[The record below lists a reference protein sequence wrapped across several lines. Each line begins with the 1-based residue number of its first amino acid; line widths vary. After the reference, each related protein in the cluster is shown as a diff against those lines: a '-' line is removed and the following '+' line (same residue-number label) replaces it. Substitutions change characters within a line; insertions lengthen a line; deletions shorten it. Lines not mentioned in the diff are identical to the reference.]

1 MNLSTMSDA
10 ELEAW
15 REFYEGRE
23 TDEARE
29 FMRAYRKEVSL
40 APGSVSARAKRW
52 LDQNVADI
60 VMDVWEERHAKDLL
74 DEATNFKPVFAH
86 PNGTCE
92 CGTRL
97 EWERV
102 SGGYR
107 LWCRKCRSTSL

>member
-1 MNLSTMSDA
+1 MTSTPMNLSTMSDA

-29 FMRAYRKEVSL
+29 FMKLYWRMHDRRKVPT
-40 APGSVSARAKRW
+40 PG
-52 LDQNVADI
+52 Q
-60 VMDVWEERHAKDLL
+60 
-74 DEATNFKPVFAH
+74 H

-92 CGTRL
+92 CGTGL

-107 LWCRKCRSTSL
+107 LGCGKCKR